1 MFFNNYCGLTKQI
14 GEELM
19 VGVAGDRVQYKV
31 VPTVCYGT
39 DCWAGH
45 PAKLLGWGRG
55 CEPED

>member
-14 GEELM
+14 GEEIM

-39 DCWAGH
+39 DW
-45 PAKLLGWGRG
+45 LGWTSSKAPGVG
-55 CEPED
+55 